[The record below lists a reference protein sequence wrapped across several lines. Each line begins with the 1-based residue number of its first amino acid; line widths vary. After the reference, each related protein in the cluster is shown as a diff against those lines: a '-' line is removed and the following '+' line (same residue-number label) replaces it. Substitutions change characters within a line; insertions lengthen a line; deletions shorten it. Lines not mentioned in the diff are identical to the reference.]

1 MVECFP
7 GDPGVFVAALLNA
20 RTLQP
25 GQAVYV
31 EPGTVHAYVRGTGVE
46 VMTNSDN
53 VLRLGLTTK
62 TVAVDAALAALD
74 VDAQPHPCDPVEVAG
89 VRTYAPP
96 DAPFEVDLITDA
108 GTSRD
113 GRVVPG
119 SSCACSGG
127 VDVGGTALAP
137 GDGRP
142 ADRGRSGRDACGS
155 PGRRWWPG
163 GLVDA
168 VRQDGRVSTEGG
180 TKAVLAALVANLGIA
195 ISKFVAFVLTGSSS
209 MLSEAIHS
217 VADSANQVLLLVG
230 GKRAKRAADPTH
242 QFGYARVRY
251 VYAFV
256 VSIVLFLVGG
266 IFSLYE
272 GFHKFTHP
280 EELRDVGIAIGV
292 LLIAIALEAFSF
304 RTAMREANKSRGRRS
319 LFQFVR
325 DARQPELPVVLL
337 EDSGALV
344 GLVFALI
351 GVGMA
356 TVTGDAR
363 WDGLGAMAVGT
374 LLVVIA
380 VFLAFE
386 MSSML
391 VGESALPEQEAAIRA
406 ALADTG
412 MIDRVIHL
420 KTLHV
425 GPDELLVAAK
435 IAIGGDDDAGNIA
448 RGIDEAEVAIR
459 AAVPS
464 ARYIYLEP
472 DLDRSGSAPSEQP

>member
-1 MVECFP
+1 M
-7 GDPGVFVAALLNA
+7 
-20 RTLQP
+20 
-25 GQAVYV
+25 
-31 EPGTVHAYVRGTGVE
+31 
-46 VMTNSDN
+46 
-53 VLRLGLTTK
+53 
-62 TVAVDAALAALD
+62 
-74 VDAQPHPCDPVEVAG
+74 
-89 VRTYAPP
+89 
-96 DAPFEVDLITDA
+96 
-108 GTSRD
+108 
-113 GRVVPG
+113 
-119 SSCACSGG
+119 
-127 VDVGGTALAP
+127 
-137 GDGRP
+137 
-142 ADRGRSGRDACGS
+142 
-155 PGRRWWPG
+155 
-163 GLVDA
+163 
-168 VRQDGRVSTEGG
+168 STEGG
-180 TKAVLAALVANLGIA
+180 TKAVLAALAANVGIA

-217 VADSANQVLLLVG
+217 VADSANQLLLLLG
-230 GKRAKRAADPTH
+230 GRRAKRAADSTH
-242 QFGYARVRY
+242 QFGYSRVRY

-280 EELRDVGIAIGV
+280 EELRDVQIALIVLFIAIG
-292 LLIAIALEAFSF
+292 LEAFSL
-304 RTAMREANKSRGRRS
+304 RTALKESNKSRGRRS
-319 LFQFVR
+319 LFRYIR

-337 EDSGALV
+337 EDTGALV

-356 TVTGDAR
+356 TLTGDGR

-391 VGESALPEQEAAIRA
+391 VGESALPEQDAAIRK
-406 ALADTG
+406 ALEDTEEV
-412 MIDRVIHL
+412 DRVIHL

-435 IAIGGDDDAGNIA
+435 IAIGGEDDAASIA
-448 RGIDEAEVAIR
+448 RGIDTAE
-459 AAVPS
+459 AAVRAVVPT

-472 DLDRSGSAPSEQP
+472 DLDRSASPPPLD